1 MHGTLNKAGSRRT
14 QMFQEE
20 RLKEILNYLNRNEKI
35 NVEDICQTF
44 NVSRDTARR
53 DIVKLE
59 EQGLIVRTRGGAV
72 LPMFTKQLINYEQ
85 RLKSESVNKQAIGR
99 AAASLI
105 KSKDYL
111 LLDSS
116 TTVQHAASFITASD
130 LVVVTNSIDIASL
143 ITRDEENQVYV
154 LGGLLHPKYRY
165 MYGPRAIS
173 QLAEYTADK
182 LFLGSSG
189 IGVEGIYSFT
199 EEYGFLMRE
208 MIRRA
213 DQKILLADDTKIG
226 KKTFHLTV
234 GWNDIDLLI
243 TNKQPDESLL
253 EVLDKCKVEL
263 MVVDASE

>member
-1 MHGTLNKAGSRRT
+1 MV
-14 QMFQEE
+14 QEE
-20 RLKEILNYLNRNEKI
+20 RLKEILNYLNRNEKM
-35 NVEDICQTF
+35 NVEDICQIF

-59 EQGLIVRTRGGAV
+59 EQGLIVRTRGGAM

-85 RLKSESVNKQAIGR
+85 RLKSESVSKQAIGR

-116 TTVQHAASFITASD
+116 TTIQHAASYITATD

-143 ITRDEENQVYV
+143 LTRDEDNRIYM

-165 MYGPRAIS
+165 MYGPRAIA
-173 QLAEYTADK
+173 QLAEYSADK

-208 MIRRA
+208 MLRRT
-213 DQKILLADDTKIG
+213 DKKILLADETKFG
-226 KKTFHLTV
+226 KKTFHLAA
-234 GWNDIDLLI
+234 GWDDIDLLI

-253 EVLDKCKVEL
+253 EVLEKCNVEL
-263 MVVDASE
+263 MVVDATES